1 MRILIIFWALFS
13 ALIASSQTIDTRSMS
28 VKENSIAQNFSV
40 FTEEKNIKP
49 QNSLIYFYYR
59 DDKLFQTQGSFS
71 GWLLHGKYESFYADK
86 ALQSQGLFKLGLK
99 NSEWKYWYPNGFLK
113 SVETWSNGI
122 KTGYFAEYNDKG
134 ILLKTGQNK
143 NGFINGKVL
152 VYNERNEII
161 ETLIYKRGIPEQP
174 KTKKV
179 AIAATG
185 NQ

>member
-1 MRILIIFWALFS
+1 MRLILTFLALFS
-13 ALIASSQTIDTRSMS
+13 ALLVRSQNMDTRSMS

-40 FTEEKNIKP
+40 MTEEKNIKP
-49 QNSLIYFYYR
+49 QNTLIYFYYR

-71 GWLLHGKYESFYADK
+71 GWLLQGKYESFYADK
-86 ALQSQGLFKLGLK
+86 ALQSQGFFKLGLK
-99 NSEWKYWYPNGFLK
+99 SGEWKCWYPNGFLK
-113 SVETWSNGI
+113 SVETWENGR

-134 ILLKTGQNK
+134 ILLKTGRYK
-143 NGFINGKVL
+143 NGFISGKVL
-152 VYNERNEII
+152 VYNDRNEVI
-161 ETLIYKRGIPEQP
+161 EILNYKKGLPEQP